1 MKPITC
7 RAKGRSWRDLKDHHH
22 LFLRKEDTP
31 RGKISKEDAQ
41 QVGGEGKC
49 ISASE
54 KEEATLLTLTL
65 TASSSSIQSASP
77 TVLSYVIASSLLDSR
92 KTDEAQTVAP
102 FS

>member
-54 KEEATLLTLTL
+54 KEEATLLTLT
-65 TASSSSIQSASP
+65 ASSSSIQSVSSTVMFYMCIFYLMLSP
-77 TVLSYVIASSLLDSR
+77 LV
-92 KTDEAQTVAP
+92 K
-102 FS
+102 